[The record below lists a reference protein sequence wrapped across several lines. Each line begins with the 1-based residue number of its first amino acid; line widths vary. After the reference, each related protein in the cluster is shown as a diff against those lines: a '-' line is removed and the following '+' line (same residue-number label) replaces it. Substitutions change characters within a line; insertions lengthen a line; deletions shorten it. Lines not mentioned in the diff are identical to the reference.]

1 MHDKGERPTRA
12 LGLNAAAGIA
22 ALARRLAER
31 RRPRQ
36 RQNVEIEFAR
46 RVLALVLRRRGA
58 SRHGGQRKAEKTG
71 GRVGRLIRDAV
82 MRTNG
87 HSGGNTHF
95 GAFILLVPL
104 VLGGDIEGARRV
116 IAGTDVQDAVDFY
129 AAFALTSV
137 RVLKSDEL
145 DVNDPASVAAI
156 RERGMTLADIMA
168 HSAPRDMVAREWT
181 NGFALTR
188 RCADLLHA
196 HRCGRK
202 AIVAAFM
209 EILAS
214 EPDTFIAKKHGM
226 AAAERTMRQAAEVLA
241 GSRDLAAQIN
251 SQIARAIGN
260 EVTTIIASARNVAP
274 ITAAGGPRI
283 ATGIAAPTPSAVPIA
298 FWRIPPRGLRDRTT
312 R

>member
-1 MHDKGERPTRA
+1 MKQNLVMGR
-12 LGLNAAAGIA
+12 
-22 ALARRLAER
+22 AER
-31 RRPRQ
+31 AQMAMMLEVCAYPKPGNVDRCHDYPDTRLEHFLASAIMVRP
-36 RQNVEIEFAR
+36 VFDE
-46 RVLALVLRRRGA
+46 
-58 SRHGGQRKAEKTG
+58 AEKTG

-116 IAGTDVQDAVDFY
+116 IAGTDVQDALDFY
-129 AAFALTSV
+129 AAFALTNV

-196 HRCGRK
+196 HGCGRK

-226 AAAERTMRQAAEVLA
+226 AAAERTMRQAAEVLE
-241 GSRDLAAQIN
+241 GSRDLAAFDADCVSAGIN
-251 SQIARAIGN
+251 PGSIADI
-260 EVTTIIASARNVAP
+260 TI
-274 ITAAGGPRI
+274 AGIYLALGE
-283 ATGIAAPTPSAVPIA
+283 G
-298 FWRIPPRGLRDRTT
+298 WQWDC
-312 R
+312 